1 MHSNQSSG
9 KKIDELNNGLLLE
22 LMFQDTPPSVD
33 QVINARNE
41 LWRRGAD
48 PSMALFFNLVELAV
62 RHESYLREEWNAYA
76 AVAEFTGAI
85 VVAGPSAPDL
95 VLGGRIP
102 IEVKTGAFNG
112 AALRQL
118 QRYMKVYES
127 SEGIAVGR
135 ALAVELP
142 VGVTFLEVRFDNIS
156 MEYIIQEVAK

>member
-22 LMFQDTPPSVD
+22 LMFQDTPPSID

-41 LWRRGAD
+41 LWRRGAE
-48 PSMALFFNLVELAV
+48 PSMPLFFNLVELAV
-62 RHESYLREEWNAYA
+62 HHEHKCREEWNAYG
-76 AVAEFTGAI
+76 AVAKFIGAT

-95 VLGGRIP
+95 LLGGRIP
-102 IEVKTGAFNG
+102 VEVKIGVFNV

-118 QRYMKVYES
+118 QRYMKVYGS

-142 VGVTFLEVRFDNIS
+142 AGVTFLEVRFDDMS
-156 MEYIIQEVAK
+156 MEYIIQEAAE